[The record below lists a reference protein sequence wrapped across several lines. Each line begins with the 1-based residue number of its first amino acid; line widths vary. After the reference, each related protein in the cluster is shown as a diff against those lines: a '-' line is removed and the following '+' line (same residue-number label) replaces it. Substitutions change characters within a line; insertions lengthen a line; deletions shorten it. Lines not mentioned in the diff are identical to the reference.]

1 MDFIEIRRV
10 ANLLDA
16 HQNKRGYSENTV
28 CVDCLFLRSPSR
40 VPYRTNGFS
49 FLSLSS
55 EKPLLIGEM
64 FNTLRSFVKLS
75 YLGGSGVDGGQGERM
90 KHASVLSL
98 SMQRNKATALPGR
111 NLLDQ

>member
-1 MDFIEIRRV
+1 VEGCGRREC
-10 ANLLDA
+10 
-16 HQNKRGYSENTV
+16 RGV
-28 CVDCLFLRSPSR
+28 VR
-40 VPYRTNGFS
+40 GFS
-49 FLSLSS
+49 EWAFVWGPGDHDVADDPHSGWHGPNDADFKFDKWSYS
-55 EKPLLIGEM
+55 PKM

>member
-1 MDFIEIRRV
+1 
-10 ANLLDA
+10 
-16 HQNKRGYSENTV
+16 
-28 CVDCLFLRSPSR
+28 
-40 VPYRTNGFS
+40 
-49 FLSLSS
+49 
-55 EKPLLIGEM
+55 M
-64 FNTLRSFVKLS
+64 FNTLRSFVQLS